1 MKAIQ
6 EKLILV
12 WVIMGL
18 SYWEV
23 TVAAIKM
30 LPAGWGK
37 KKFVRAFAS
46 FWDCTVCMP
55 IRLPSALLFC
65 WGSQILLQYL
75 HSIPFRW
82 LWDLDNQHC
91 LFSLCANCTDCIL
104 LIWFYCLKNRIR
116 IGVWYFFRDLIILFF
131 YLPVFEPY
139 TIYVV
144 LCY

>member
-1 MKAIQ
+1 MYEGHPGEIDF
-6 EKLILV
+6 
-12 WVIMGL
+12 GL

-30 LPAGWGK
+30 FPAGWGK
-37 KKFVRAFAS
+37 KKFVHAFAS
-46 FWDCTVCMP
+46 FWDCTVCTP
-55 IRLPSALLFC
+55 IQLPSALFFC
-65 WGSQILLQYL
+65 WGSQILLQLLYL
-75 HSIPFRW
+75 HSITFMW

-116 IGVWYFFRDLIILFF
+116 IGVWYFFRDLIILFI
-131 YLPVFEPY
+131 YLPVFEPF
-139 TIYVV
+139 TMHVV